1 MAIVLTMLMLT
12 MGLSQAASVST
23 YSNGQSQAIVEL
35 DDSSNYFDST
45 SGSILLP
52 EGETVNGAAMVIGTD
67 YFCLLYTSP
76 SPRDGLLSRMPSS
89 A

>member
-1 MAIVLTMLMLT
+1 MAIVLTMLMMT

-35 DDSSNYFDST
+35 DDSSNYLDST

-52 EGETVNGAAMVIGTD
+52 EGETVNAAAMVVGTQYLEYD
-67 YFCLLYTSP
+67 NYDRYDAHSTSLG
-76 SPRDGLLSRMPSS
+76 S
-89 A
+89 